1 MACSKIFLG
10 DLPELIN
17 KIIQYFHYDYKTLHS
32 YPFSIKFPKNYSF
45 IDTYLCILNEDRKA
59 KFDEYGIND
68 KLLPSNNR
76 LFNYPSF
83 IKYLY
88 TDKIFCSIKYWV
100 NKNYDNMD
108 LILQN
113 PNLICNIRN
122 LNLNGYAIPFQD
134 FIPLLKFL
142 YSNCNSISS
151 IIFKFPEV
159 NFNINNYSLVEECLT
174 QMIVSQHNLK
184 KISFGIFYNL
194 NLYNPVFD
202 HLNVLESI
210 HLINCD
216 YLNSN
221 FVQQIIKVIKP
232 FKLKSLII
240 HEILHIESLLLLL
253 QKCGDY
259 LENIRYFYTNVLDDN
274 NIYLI
279 IKNNQHNINYL
290 TIAVKFYEYDTVY
303 NELSSTVLKN
313 LGQILPPKLKYLCLV
328 LLFNTSDLE
337 IFLKNS
343 QNTFIKKLLIRN
355 IVMYGDGDG
364 DFNILFYIK
373 KYIMK
378 KERVK
383 YLAILEEDELFFP
396 KKKK

>member
-1 MACSKIFLG
+1 M
-10 DLPELIN
+10 
-17 KIIQYFHYDYKTLHS
+17 QYQ
-32 YPFSIKFPKNYSF
+32 KF
-45 IDTYLCILNEDRKA
+45 
-59 KFDEYGIND
+59 KF
-68 KLLPSNNR
+68 
-76 LFNYPSF
+76 
-83 IKYLY
+83 
-88 TDKIFCSIKYWV
+88 
-100 NKNYDNMD
+100 
-108 LILQN
+108 
-113 PNLICNIRN
+113 
-122 LNLNGYAIPFQD
+122 NGYAIPFQD

-151 IIFKFPEV
+151 IIFKFSEV
-159 NFNINNYSLVEECLT
+159 NFNINNYSLVEECST

-194 NLYNPVFD
+194 NLYNPFLSLKNSNCSNTLNTIVFYFINFKNIINILREVFD

-210 HLINCD
+210 HLINCN

-253 QKCGDY
+253 QKCGYY

-313 LGQILPPKLKYLCLV
+313 LGQILSPKLEYLCLV

-396 KKKK
+396 KKEVNEFKLYNIIVQKYHDLCIYNYSYIINNYLQY

>member
-1 MACSKIFLG
+1 M
-10 DLPELIN
+10 
-17 KIIQYFHYDYKTLHS
+17 QYQ
-32 YPFSIKFPKNYSF
+32 KF
-45 IDTYLCILNEDRKA
+45 
-59 KFDEYGIND
+59 KF
-68 KLLPSNNR
+68 
-76 LFNYPSF
+76 
-83 IKYLY
+83 
-88 TDKIFCSIKYWV
+88 
-100 NKNYDNMD
+100 
-108 LILQN
+108 
-113 PNLICNIRN
+113 
-122 LNLNGYAIPFQD
+122 NGYAIPFQD

-151 IIFKFPEV
+151 IIFKFSEV
-159 NFNINNYSLVEECLT
+159 NFNINNYSLVEECST

-194 NLYNPVFD
+194 NLYNPFLSLKNSNCSNTLNTIVFYFINFKNIINILREVFD

-210 HLINCD
+210 HLINCN

-221 FVQQIIKVIKP
+221 FVQQIIK
-232 FKLKSLII
+232 
-240 HEILHIESLLLLL
+240 
-253 QKCGDY
+253 
-259 LENIRYFYTNVLDDN
+259 IRYFYTNVLDDN

-313 LGQILPPKLKYLCLV
+313 LGQILSPKLEYLCLV

-396 KKKK
+396 KKEVNEFKLYNIIVQKYHDLCIYNYSYIINNYLQY

>member
-1 MACSKIFLG
+1 
-10 DLPELIN
+10 
-17 KIIQYFHYDYKTLHS
+17 
-32 YPFSIKFPKNYSF
+32 
-45 IDTYLCILNEDRKA
+45 
-59 KFDEYGIND
+59 
-68 KLLPSNNR
+68 
-76 LFNYPSF
+76 
-83 IKYLY
+83 
-88 TDKIFCSIKYWV
+88 
-100 NKNYDNMD
+100 MD

-210 HLINCD
+210 HLINCN
-216 YLNSN
+216 YLNSD
-221 FVQQIIKVIKP
+221 FVQQIIKSIT
-232 FKLKSLII
+232 
-240 HEILHIESLLLLL
+240 
-253 QKCGDY
+253 KC
-259 LENIRYFYTNVLDDN
+259 
-274 NIYLI
+274 
-279 IKNNQHNINYL
+279 
-290 TIAVKFYEYDTVY
+290 
-303 NELSSTVLKN
+303 
-313 LGQILPPKLKYLCLV
+313 GQILPPKLEYLCLV

-396 KKKK
+396 KKEVNEFKLYNIIVQKYHDLCIYNYSYIINNYLQY

>member
-32 YPFSIKFPKNYSF
+32 
-45 IDTYLCILNEDRKA
+45 CILDSKA

-210 HLINCD
+210 HLINCN
-216 YLNSN
+216 YLNSD

-253 QKCGDY
+253 VYYKMW
-259 LENIRYFYTNVLDDN
+259 LLFRNFVRYFYTNVLDDN

-290 TIAVKFYEYDTVY
+290 TIA
-303 NELSSTVLKN
+303 
-313 LGQILPPKLKYLCLV
+313 ILPPKLEYLCLV

-396 KKKK
+396 KKEVNEFKLYNIIVQKYHDLCIYNYSYIINNYLQY

>member
-32 YPFSIKFPKNYSF
+32 
-45 IDTYLCILNEDRKA
+45 CILDSKA

-210 HLINCD
+210 HLINCN
-216 YLNSN
+216 YLNSD
-221 FVQQIIKVIKP
+221 FVQQIIKSIT
-232 FKLKSLII
+232 
-240 HEILHIESLLLLL
+240 
-253 QKCGDY
+253 KC
-259 LENIRYFYTNVLDDN
+259 
-274 NIYLI
+274 
-279 IKNNQHNINYL
+279 
-290 TIAVKFYEYDTVY
+290 
-303 NELSSTVLKN
+303 
-313 LGQILPPKLKYLCLV
+313 GQILPPKLEYLCLV

-396 KKKK
+396 KKEVNEFKLYNIIVQKYHDLCIYNYSYIINNYLQY